1 MMKKLFSLSI
11 AALATIGLA
20 SCTQEVAPEVSESG
34 NSSFSIFASTPDTK
48 TAVNEDMN
56 GVVWSVKDSLNI
68 FHVTDGSTTFVND
81 GGFAFTSDNTFNGE
95 VSGEL
100 SSSND
105 WYAFYPYISKMVT
118 PGAKTAGYATIGCAS
133 NGVQKQNGNDDMSH
147 LAGKNLPLYGKLS
160 GVAKDQT
167 PSFSMNQVASV
178 VAVKVK
184 NTTSSPLTVTNVQ
197 FTAPDAVVGTF
208 YVDFAGESLV
218 CTSSGAKYVDS
229 TATLNVIGA
238 SALAQGAEATYYLAI
253 RPFDAAVG
261 QNLQI
266 SVNGYKKTIDLTKA
280 VSFVPG
286 KIKTIGFSYDLV
298 ADVKEG
304 NYVLMVNDGSSYY
317 AVSSDNNGSSNRR
330 DRVQISDYTGQDTY
344 VTDNQKI
351 IWTISTTEGGYTIAN
366 GSQFIKPSGN
376 SNIAPLGETDPAV
389 VSISKQSDG
398 TYILSNSS
406 RYLSMNTSYGF
417 AWYQISTGN
426 HNIILV
432 PAIVETDSGTD
443 PGTDTDSMKTYQ
455 HVFTTKPSTGSSIS
469 LSGMSWD
476 ISATNLVSYNSSNY
490 AGVQIGTSSKTGQI
504 TLTSSNSW
512 SYLGKSTIKEIRL
525 WLNTGGSAVTPSVSV
540 GGVDAISDGSA
551 IVKNLNAGN
560 DWTKATKVTFTPA
573 ANADTGV
580 VVIDVVTANAGYIC
594 AIEIDC
600 E

>member
-20 SCTQEVAPEVSESG
+20 SCTQEAAPEVSESG

-68 FHVTDGSTTFVND
+68 FHAAAGSTTYEND

-253 RPFDAAVG
+253 RPFDAAAG

-266 SVNGYKKTIDLTKA
+266 SVNGYEKTIDLTKA

-406 RYLSMNTSYGF
+406 RYLSMNTNYGF

-504 TLTSSNSW
+504 TLTSSSSW

-580 VVIDVVTANAGYIC
+580 VVIDVKTANAGYIC